1 MTIRRRSL
9 TQHGLAWLLASAILT
24 LGFQPA
30 DVQAQGRNRD
40 NWQRVP
46 DIIAALAIGTGSQ
59 VADVGAGDGYF
70 VGFLAEEVGATG
82 HVFAVD
88 VSERALSN
96 LRRLIENEGLDNVEV
111 VHSDYDDPKLPE
123 RSLDAVLVVNAY
135 HEMTQHEEM
144 LAGMLKALKP
154 GGRLVMLDHIPSD
167 PTDSRDQQTRD
178 HDIGIDIVAPELEA
192 AGFDVIER
200 YEEFVNS
207 GRSRQWMLVARR

>member
-9 TQHGLAWLLASAILT
+9 TQHGLAFLLASAVLT
-24 LGFQPA
+24 FGLQPA
-30 DVQAQGRNRD
+30 DAQAQGRNRD

-111 VHSDYDDPKLPE
+111 VHGDYDDPKLPE

-167 PTDSRDQQTRD
+167 PSDSRDRQTRD
-178 HDIGIDIVAPELEA
+178 HDIDIDIVAPELEA
-192 AGFDVIER
+192 AGFEVIEH

>member
-1 MTIRRRSL
+1 MRIRRRSL
-9 TQHGLAWLLASAILT
+9 TQHGLAWLLASTVLT

-82 HVFAVD
+82 RVFAVD

-96 LRRLIENEGLDNVEV
+96 LRRLIENEGLENVEV

-123 RSLDAVLVVNAY
+123 RMLDAVLIVTAY
-135 HEMTQHEEM
+135 HEMTEYEAM

-154 GGRLVMLDHIPSD
+154 GGRLVMIDHIPSD
-167 PTDSRDQQTRD
+167 ASDSRNRQTSD

-192 AGFDVIER
+192 AGFAVIER
-200 YEEFVNS
+200 YEEFTGS

>member
-9 TQHGLAWLLASAILT
+9 TQHGLAFLLASAVLT
-24 LGFQPA
+24 FGLQPA
-30 DVQAQGRNRD
+30 DAQAQGRNRD

-167 PTDSRDQQTRD
+167 PSDSRDQQTRD
-178 HDIGIDIVAPELEA
+178 HDIDIGIVAPELEA